1 MDPKAQFLFYLLAF
15 ICFVIAALW
24 EWDKPFP
31 GKPRFLPLGLAFF
44 TVVPMVIAWRA
55 I

>member
-1 MDPKAQFLFYLLAF
+1 MIRCATKR
-15 ICFVIAALW
+15 
-24 EWDKPFP
+24 
-31 GKPRFLPLGLAFF
+31 GRFAHYTRGGGLTPLGLAFF